1 MSETQ
6 PGGDIRL
13 RLQRL
18 AKGALFVAIAAA
30 YTLLL
35 AWTLVFHSW
44 KPALLA
50 LFFIVVGQFFRHIAS
65 EADRIGWRLDTN
77 GPHGASASAEADAT
91 TRTYQKRM
99 LWLFASLA
107 QLPNIALI
115 TQAWHLSALTWAT
128 AMAAALITIELLY
141 LQVRHLNRQTAFG
154 EASYGFKDRNPISGG
169 PAPIDQSRQQREAE
183 VERKLEELRKLMEA
197 GRISQRAYKKA
208 CDRHRVRVVMAKDA
222 S

>member
-1 MSETQ
+1 MSDSAL

-18 AKGALFVAIAAA
+18 AKGALFVGIAAG

-50 LFFIVVGQFFRHIAS
+50 LFFIVVGQFFRHIAG
-65 EADRIGWRLDTN
+65 EADRIGWRLDVEPGTAPE
-77 GPHGASASAEADAT
+77 GQADANM
-91 TRTYQKRM
+91 RSYQRRM

-107 QLPNIALI
+107 QVPNVALVV
-115 TQAWHLSALTWAT
+115 QASLLSSLESAGIVAGSL
-128 AMAAALITIELLY
+128 LLIELLY
-141 LQVRHLNRQTAFG
+141 LTVRRLNRQTAFR
-154 EASYGFKDRNPISGG
+154 EASYGFRDRNPVTGG
-169 PAPIDQSRQQREAE
+169 PTPLNTSREQLSAD
-183 VERKLEELRKLMEA
+183 VERKLDELRKMAEE
-197 GRISQRAYKKA
+197 GRISQKAYEKA
-208 CDRHRVRVVMAKDA
+208 RDRHRVRAVMADET